1 MYTLPP
7 TGTHVLRFR
16 LTRKLLQASTLERVE
31 PPNGHLQFIVCEIF
45 ITLFLV
51 VTVRG
56 WCTGTLYIYHNG
68 ETTRLQVVPYNFYV
82 FVNCL

>member
-1 MYTLPP
+1 MYSM
-7 TGTHVLRFR
+7 HVLRFR

-45 ITLFLV
+45 ISLFLV

-56 WCTGTLYIYHNG
+56 
-68 ETTRLQVVPYNFYV
+68 
-82 FVNCL
+82 